1 MPRNLFRGGLDVAM
15 ANHKYV
21 IRVDG
26 KIVWE
31 GLNVEEVFRKIK
43 KENPEKE
50 WHLLGYLQERR
61 Y

>member
-1 MPRNLFRGGLDVAM
+1 M

>member
-1 MPRNLFRGGLDVAM
+1 M

-26 KIVWE
+26 KVVWE

-43 KENPEKE
+43 RENPEKRVALAWIPTKE
-50 WHLLGYLQERR
+50 ESVVVQPLKRFLDP
-61 Y
+61 

>member
-1 MPRNLFRGGLDVAM
+1 M
-15 ANHKYV
+15 ANHRYV

-43 KENPEKE
+43 KENPEKRVALAWIPTRE
-50 WHLLGYLQERR
+50 EILVV
-61 Y
+61 